1 MQLGHATDARYYV
14 FACLRE
20 YTWQFAIMANH
31 MPLLEQLLDNP
42 KGLLDIDDRE
52 ALKTKDNADVIT
64 RSLHYALLKNKA
76 KVLYSK

>member
-1 MQLGHATDARYYV
+1 V
-14 FACLRE
+14 FAFLRE

-31 MPLLEQLLDNP
+31 MPLLYQLLDNP

-52 ALKTKDNADVIT
+52 PLKTKDNADVIT

-76 KVLYSK
+76 KVLFSK

>member
-1 MQLGHATDARYYV
+1 V

-31 MPLLEQLLDNP
+31 RPLLYQLLDNP
-42 KGLLDIDDRE
+42 KGLLDLDDRQF
-52 ALKTKDNADVIT
+52 LNTTDNADVIT
-64 RSLHYALLKNKA
+64 HSLHYALLKNKA